1 MDMLCAQVVQ
11 VEVSFKSATIF
22 FNNDG
27 IVKIFGNIFLIGTFL
42 VWPSIRNLK
51 MSNECGYGNKPGG
64 ELKGWQENTCEG
76 CHHSSKK
83 AKGIEEATI
92 KTSIN

>member
-1 MDMLCAQVVQ
+1 MDILCAQVAQ
-11 VEVSFKSATIF
+11 VEVGFKSATNF

-64 ELKGWQENTCEG
+64 ELKGLQKNTCEG
-76 CHHSSKK
+76 CHHSSENPKELK
-83 AKGIEEATI
+83 RPQ
-92 KTSIN
+92 